1 MNQMSP
7 ASSPR
12 PRDRGKHYG
21 WKNSL
26 RLIRWL
32 LAHAPGASSRLGW
45 ILLLCVVISVCNLLI
60 PELIGRSI
68 DSLTDPGRLLMSL
81 AVLGGVHGIS
91 SLFGWL
97 QGRSVSSLAQ
107 KTGYALRQA
116 SFRTLLKSEI
126 AYSDTHPRG
135 DIMSRMT
142 NDVEAVIQTLSSVI
156 PGLFSALITVAGCAF
171 FMLRSSPVI
180 TLVNLGVGIVMM
192 IVGGLYSGIMFRLVR
207 RQQKSLGEL
216 NAVVSE
222 SLDHRRGVCAWDRE
236 EAVSRRMGEAS
247 DRMMKDGV
255 RAQVAGAAMEP
266 LMGMLGNVSFV
277 ATAVLSCLAV
287 ISGDLTIG
295 AVQALLLYARQL
307 LKPLTELGM
316 FFSQIQGGLAC
327 ADRVKELESAPPVED
342 RGTRSLSNAQIEGEI
357 TFDHLTF
364 SYIRGKNVLQDL
376 SLVIRPRETV
386 AVVGATGVG
395 KTTLINLLLRF
406 YEPDAGAVLL
416 DGQDIRSLPLRRLYG
431 AMAVILQD
439 GSMKTA
445 TVAENIAYG
454 RPAAS
459 PEEIASAAALVH
471 ADGFISR
478 LPQQYETEIG
488 GEDSLLSAGQRQLI
502 CLARIPL
509 LNPKILILDE
519 ATSAVDARTEQ
530 QVQAALRKLQEGR
543 TCVIIAHRLNTI
555 RNADRIVVLDRGG
568 IAEQGTHDELMA
580 RKGKYYELY
589 LSGLPEG

>member
-68 DSLTDPGRLLMSL
+68 DSLTDPERLLMSL

-406 YEPDAGAVLL
+406 YEPDSGAVLL

-431 AMAVILQD
+431 AIAVILQD
-439 GSMKTA
+439 GSMKPA
-445 TVAENIAYG
+445 T
-454 RPAAS
+454 
-459 PEEIASAAALVH
+459 VH

-555 RNADRIVVLDRGG
+555 RNADRIVVLNRGG